1 MATVGRQW
9 IEQRKVARINEKA
22 FVGSSHAIFFRIVT
36 ASGRQ
41 TVCIVDDDA
50 QIRRFLSEVLG
61 SIGLIA
67 EEYASGEDFMRR
79 WQPAKAAC
87 VLLDIRMPRITGP
100 EIHDWLREREPNLPV
115 IFLTGHADVT
125 TAVRAMRLGAFDVIE
140 KPFNVQQLIE
150 RVNQAVRRVAEA
162 AAATADNAG
171 WQHALTTR
179 EKEVLAGVID
189 GKRSKVIAAEL
200 GISER
205 TVESH
210 RASIMAKAGA
220 STAAQLVAMAIG
232 KRPPG

>member
-1 MATVGRQW
+1 MEAP
-9 IEQRKVARINEKA
+9 KVVRIGQEA
-22 FVGSSHAIFFRIVT
+22 FLGFSHALLPRLMT
-36 ASGRQ
+36 ASGKQ

-50 QIRRFLSEVLG
+50 QIRRFLSEVLT
-61 SIGLIA
+61 SIGLVA

-79 WQPAKAAC
+79 WQPARAAC

-100 EIHDWLREREPNLPV
+100 EIHDWLREREPHLPV

-150 RVNQAVRRVAEA
+150 RVNQALRRVAEA
-162 AAATADNAG
+162 AAATAGNGG
-171 WQHALTTR
+171 WQQALTTR
-179 EKEVLAGVID
+179 EKEVLAGIID

-220 STAAQLVAMAIG
+220 GTAAQLVAMAIG